1 MDQILSTAPSH
12 PQRLSREGLLL
23 IKSFAGFRPQAV
35 RRRDGVLTIGYGHSL
50 TARPGVVVTEAEAE
64 LLLLYDLI
72 PVIEAIH
79 AHVKAPLNQHQFD
92 ALASFVLSIGVER
105 FTASD
110 VLDHLNCLEPQ
121 AAAEALTG
129 WPDRVPPP
137 IDAPYRRRN
146 AERALFEIK
155 PDQTADLAQILTAP
169 IDLSGSSTPP
179 KGQAQA
185 AATIPI
191 IRHPESKAPA
201 DPSAD
206 YGALAFVGA
215 IGALALIAGYLSFQ
229 QHLPPSKPA
238 DGALIIGIGLII
250 AGCLFISA
258 AVWNLFQ
265 KRNNRLFI

>member
-50 TARPGVVVTEAEAE
+50 TARPGVMVTEAEAE

-92 ALASFVLSIGVER
+92 ALASFILSIGVER

-110 VLDHLNCLEPQ
+110 VLGHLNRLEPQ
-121 AAAEALTG
+121 AAAEALTS

-137 IDAPYRRRN
+137 IDAPYRRRS
-146 AERALFEIK
+146 AERALFEVEAN
-155 PDQTADLAQILTAP
+155 QTANLAQILIAP
-169 IDLSGSSTPP
+169 IDLNRPDEGAKTH
-179 KGQAQA
+179 AQA
-185 AATIPI
+185 AATIPV
-191 IRHPESKAPA
+191 IRHPDLPSQA

-215 IGALALIAGYLSFQ
+215 IGVLALVAGYLAFQ
-229 QHLPPSKPA
+229 RDLPPASPT

-250 AGCLFISA
+250 AGCLFLSA